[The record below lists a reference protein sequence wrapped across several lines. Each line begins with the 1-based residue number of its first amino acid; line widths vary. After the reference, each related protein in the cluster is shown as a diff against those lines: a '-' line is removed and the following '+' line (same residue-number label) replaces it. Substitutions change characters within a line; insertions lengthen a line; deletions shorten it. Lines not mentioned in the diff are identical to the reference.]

1 MKKFIIFVFCLL
13 AFPLLLDV
21 YGHQPRLVIDKI
33 SSLTN
38 PIPVEEPEVSKA
50 YYGEIEKSSEYYKI
64 GSNKEFDLYLSLQ
77 VPDIPMQS
85 KNITLELI
93 DKSGL
98 QLARLDGSQHTWS
111 NFHEDFGN
119 ADYLQGPSL
128 EMLLPAGIYAIMISG
143 DENTKYV
150 LVTGYKEEFPAS
162 EFLNSLLLVPKIN
175 LDFFGMNIFQ
185 SLSNV
190 FGFLLLV
197 IFSIIGLVV
206 LLGAKRIIRSL
217 LKIKS

>member
-1 MKKFIIFVFCLL
+1 MKIFILFILCLL
-13 AFPLLLDV
+13 VFSLPLIA
-21 YGHQPRLVIDKI
+21 YGHQPRLVTDQA

-38 PIPVEEPEVSKA
+38 PIHIEEPEVSKA
-50 YYGEIEKSSEYYKI
+50 YYGQIEKSSEYYKI
-64 GSNKEFDLYLSLQ
+64 GSNKEFTLYLSLQ

-98 QLARLDGSQHTWS
+98 QLVRLDGSQHTWKK
-111 NFHEDFGN
+111 FHEDFGN
-119 ADYLQGPSL
+119 ADYLEGPSL
-128 EMLLPAGIYAIMISG
+128 EILLPAGIYAIIISG
-143 DENTKYV
+143 DEDTKYV

-162 EFLNSLLLVPKIN
+162 EFLNSLFLVPKIN
-175 LDFFGMNIFQ
+175 LDFFGMNLFQ

-197 IFSIIGLVV
+197 IFSIIGLAV
-206 LLGAKRIIRSL
+206 LFGTKRIIRSL
-217 LKIKS
+217 LKTKP

>member
-1 MKKFIIFVFCLL
+1 MKIFILFIFCLL
-13 AFPLLLDV
+13 VFSLPLIA
-21 YGHQPRLVIDKI
+21 YGHQPRLVTDQA

-38 PIPVEEPEVSKA
+38 PIHIEEPEVSKA
-50 YYGEIEKSSEYYKI
+50 YYGQIEKSSEYYKI
-64 GSNKEFDLYLSLQ
+64 GSNKEFTLYLSLQ

-98 QLARLDGSQHTWS
+98 QLVRLDASQHTWKK
-111 NFHEDFGN
+111 FHEDFGN
-119 ADYLQGPSL
+119 ADYLEGPSL
-128 EMLLPAGIYAIMISG
+128 EILLPAGIYAIIISG
-143 DENTKYV
+143 DEDTKYV

-162 EFLNSLLLVPKIN
+162 EFLNSLFLVPKIN
-175 LDFFGMNIFQ
+175 LDFFGMNLFQ

-197 IFSIIGLVV
+197 IFSIIGLAV
-206 LLGAKRIIRSL
+206 LFGTKRIIRSL
-217 LKIKS
+217 LKTKP